1 MKFQASGFSWLVG
14 AGLVLGGAT
23 AWAQVDTCEILG
35 SDRYSGCP
43 EALSQRDSAEPYRSE
58 CKQVAAERRSELQE
72 WGIDAK
78 SLSDVA
84 VFDRYDRALVER
96 CKADREQSR
105 QNSLESDRQAADR
118 EAADAERARVNAERE
133 KQAEEYGAQQ
143 LKAGQAMMQGQ
154 NEMLKG
160 LGVDLGDLADD
171 EEEMDED
178 EEYSPVELQ
187 MYQRMV
193 DEGMAPGCKGLSG
206 ADLVDCVDDALD
218 EE

>member
-1 MKFQASGFSWLVG
+1 MKIQASGFGWFVG
-14 AGLVLGGAT
+14 AGLIMAST
-23 AWAQVDTCEILG
+23 FSWAQVDTCEILG

-43 EALSQRDSAEPYRSE
+43 KALSQPDNAEPYRSE

-72 WGIDAK
+72 WGISSK

-84 VFDRYDRALVER
+84 VFDRYDRALVDR

-105 QNSLESDRQAADR
+105 QDSLESDRQAADR
-118 EAADAERARVNAERE
+118 ATADAERARVNVERE

-143 LKAGQAMMQGQ
+143 MKAGQAMMEGQ
-154 NEMLKG
+154 SEMLKG

-171 EEEMDED
+171 EEEMDEN
-178 EEYSPVELQ
+178 EEYSPMELQ

-193 DEGMAPGCKGLSG
+193 DEGVAPGCKGLSG